1 MASVTNFAL
10 DQGSDFEAQ
19 IQIRDTL
26 GNPRNVV
33 GYTFASQMRKSFT
46 SSTATNFVVTVE
58 DATIGLIRITMS
70 NAVTAA
76 VKAGNYLFDI
86 EMTDPAGKKT
96 RVLEGQ
102 ITVFAE
108 VTR

>member
-10 DQGSDFEAQ
+10 DQGADFEAQ
-19 IQIRDTL
+19 IQVKDIL
-26 GNPRNVV
+26 GTPRNLT
-33 GYTFASQMRKSFT
+33 GYTFASQMRKSYT
-46 SSTATNFVVTVE
+46 SSTAYNFVVTVE
-58 DATIGLIRITMS
+58 NAAIGLIRISMT
-70 NAVTAA
+70 NTVTAGI
-76 VKAGNYLFDI
+76 KAGNYLFDL
-86 EMTDPAGKKT
+86 EMTDQAGKKT